1 MLSIDI
7 LLEWREHFRRGVPV
21 TVMIEAKIAS
31 IIKNHKGSFIIYTLG
46 GGGGGN
52 GGGSCKVHLVL
63 WGGGVLAFL
72 ES

>member
-1 MLSIDI
+1 MVLN
-7 LLEWREHFRRGVPV
+7 G
-21 TVMIEAKIAS
+21 IEAV
-31 IIKNHKGSFIIYTLG
+31 SFIRDRSLFIPWG
-46 GGGGGN
+46 GGM